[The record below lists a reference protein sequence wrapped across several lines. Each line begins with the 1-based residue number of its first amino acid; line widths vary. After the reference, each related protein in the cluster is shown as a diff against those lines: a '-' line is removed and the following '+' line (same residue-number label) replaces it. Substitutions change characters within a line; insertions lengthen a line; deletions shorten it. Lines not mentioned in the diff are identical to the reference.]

1 MQTTAYPLPCEEV
14 PGYNAFADIRFLGSS
29 SLDRPGRRDWT
40 GWDGGSIWGPY
51 LLTACEACERRCGFS
66 IFVTDALRG
75 VFFYAYCWG
84 EACPGADPPA
94 LASHHIGIIPHLEG
108 VSLPLPIQPLQIS
121 ACTSTVASILLSNLI
136 NRDLRSKLF
145 PYSSQSVMK

>member
-1 MQTTAYPLPCEEV
+1 MPLQTLGFWDPPHLV
-14 PGYNAFADIRFLGSS
+14 PGRHH
-29 SLDRPGRRDWT
+29 RDWD
-40 GWDGGSIWGPY
+40 WDWWIIWGPY

-66 IFVTDALRG
+66 ISVYRRPSGRLFLCL
-75 VFFYAYCWG
+75 CWG

-121 ACTSTVASILLSNLI
+121 TCTSTVASILISNLI